1 MRASNI
7 SEPKSGTT
15 FMFHWAHGALV
26 HACDLLNVSFG
37 SKACRM
43 SDEGREVTGT
53 PKPET
58 VFLTFEP
65 ARGRDD
71 ARCPCPGVE
80 R

>member
-1 MRASNI
+1 MVQT

-15 FMFHWAHGALV
+15 FMFYWAHGALIRT
-26 HACDLLNVSFG
+26 CDFLKAFFG
-37 SKACRM
+37 SKSCRM

-58 VFLTFEP
+58 VRLTFEP
-65 ARGRDD
+65 ALGLED
-71 ARCPCPGVE
+71 ARCSCAGVK